1 MVTLIIL
8 LIFLAGTIA
17 LSMWR
22 APILAWAAFFL
33 AMTLFIFATGG
44 ASIGFFLMTF
54 ATLIAGGLSLE
65 NIRSNYIAKPSFK
78 AIRSIIPPVSETE
91 RVALEGG
98 TVGWDAELFS
108 GAPDYEKL
116 RAISPIHL
124 SNEEQAFLDGPT
136 ETLCEM
142 VSDWQVRAVDK
153 EVPEEIWGYIK
164 DNGFLGMLISK
175 EHGGLG
181 FSPQAQSLVLGKIA
195 SRSPDVSVVVMVP
208 NSLGPGELIEK
219 FGTPEQVEQYLPR
232 LAKGKEVPC
241 FALTGPTS
249 GSDAATMRDIGTITK
264 GLHNGEEIIGISL
277 NWKKRYITLGP
288 KATLLGLAFHLFD
301 PDQLLGER
309 EDLGIT
315 LALIPT
321 DHDGVKIG
329 DRHLPNGCAF
339 PNGPNEGED
348 VFIPLDWVIGG
359 QERLGDG
366 WMMLMSCLAAGRAIS
381 LPSSSTAA
389 VKAMLRFTSAYG
401 QIRNQFGIP
410 IARMEGI
417 EERLANIVEAAYV
430 LEAARAMTASI
441 VQGGEKPAVI
451 SALLKYQSTEWA
463 RRIVND
469 AMDIHAGRGIC
480 DGPSNYLQ
488 AAYQSMP
495 VAITVE
501 GANILTRTLITFA
514 QGALRSHPYLY
525 KEVQA
530 VGEEDREEGFAR
542 FEPLLYDH
550 LKYAL
555 SNIAGALFHNLTL
568 GAFAHSPERAG
579 NITRSY
585 RALSR
590 ASRNF
595 ALMSDI
601 TVALLGGA
609 LKMRQ
614 RISGRMAD
622 ALSELYFIS
631 AVLKRFE
638 DDGQITGD
646 LVMVE
651 YAVQNA
657 LARFYQSLYDVLE
670 NYPSPVVGFAL
681 KRLVFPFGN
690 HHHRAKDRL
699 GKAIVKKTLNEE
711 NIRNRLTSGV
721 YISQDEN
728 DPTGILEVTLREVR
742 ELEPVVKKLET
753 AVKKGDVHRFHGKDW
768 INEAVG
774 KSILTDNEAERLRRL
789 EQLVGKVIA
798 VDQFKAATIS
808 GITDGAKMDHNPRA
822 ETGINGGRA

>member
-1 MVTLIIL
+1 MTTLIVLIL
-8 LIFLAGTIA
+8 LFAGATV
-17 LSMWR
+17 LSMLR
-22 APILAWAAFFL
+22 APLIAWAALFFSFAL
-33 AMTLFIFATGG
+33 ILIFIC
-44 ASIGFFLMTF
+44 
-54 ATLIAGGLSLE
+54 GLSVLGVILALAALVSGVLCFRE
-65 NIRSNYIAKPSFK
+65 PRRRLVSRPAFK
-78 AIRSIIPPVSETE
+78 AIKKIIPPVSETE

-108 GAPDYEKL
+108 GDPDYDKL

-124 SNEEQAFLDGPT
+124 SDEEQAFLEGPT
-136 ETLCEM
+136 EQLCAM
-142 VSDWQVRAVDK
+142 ISDWQVRATDK
-153 EVPEEIWGYIK
+153 EIPEEIWTFIK
-164 DNGFLGMLISK
+164 EHGFLGMLISRA
-175 EHGGLG
+175 HGGLG
-181 FSPQAQSLVLGKIA
+181 FSPQAQSLILGKIA
-195 SRSPDVSVVVMVP
+195 TRSPDVSVIVMVP

-219 FGTPEQVEQYLPR
+219 FGTEQQIEHYLPR
-232 LAKGKEVPC
+232 LAKGREIPC

-249 GSDAATMRDIGTITK
+249 GSDAATMRDIGIVTRGTHE
-264 GLHNGEEIIGISL
+264 GVETLGIRL
-277 NWKKRYITLGP
+277 NWQKRYITLGP

-301 PDQLLGER
+301 PDNLLGET
-309 EDLGIT
+309 ENLGIT

-321 DHDGVKIG
+321 DHQGVVIG
-329 DRHLPNGCAF
+329 DRHLPTGCAF
-339 PNGPNEGED
+339 PNGPNSGED
-348 VFIPLDWVIGG
+348 VFIPLDWIIGG
-359 QERLGDG
+359 KDRVGDG

-389 VKAMLRFTSAYG
+389 VKAMLRFTSAYS

-417 EERLANIVEAAYV
+417 EERLANIIEAAYV

-463 RRIVND
+463 RSVVND

-495 VAITVE
+495 IAITVE

-530 VGEEDREEGFAR
+530 LETGDMEEGFEE

-550 LKYAL
+550 IKFSLA
-555 SNIAGALFHNLTL
+555 NIFGALFHNLTL
-568 GAFAHSPERAG
+568 GAFAKTPDRPGSAAKQ
-579 NITRSY
+579 Y

-590 ASRNF
+590 GAKNF
-595 ALMSDI
+595 ALMSDM

-631 AVLKRFE
+631 AILKRFE

-646 LVMVE
+646 LVLVD
-651 YAVQNA
+651 YTVQNA
-657 LARFYQSLYDVLE
+657 LARFYKSLEDVLD
-670 NYPSPVVGFAL
+670 NFPSPIAGFVL

-690 HHHRAKDRL
+690 QHRPAKDRL
-699 GKAIVKKTLNEE
+699 AKAVVKKTLNEE
-711 NIRNRLTSGV
+711 TMRDRLTSAV
-721 YISQDEN
+721 YISTDEN
-728 DPTGILEVTLREVR
+728 DPTGILEVTLSEVK
-742 ELEPVVKKLET
+742 ELSELSKKLET
-753 AVKKGDVHRFHGKDW
+753 AIKKGEVRRFHGNDW
-768 INEAVG
+768 LDEASQKGV
-774 KSILTDNEAERLRRL
+774 LTGNEAERLRRL
-789 EQLVGKVIA
+789 EQLVGRVIA
-798 VDQFKAATIS
+798 VDQFNPAAVQ
-808 GITDGAKMDHNPRA
+808 GIT
-822 ETGINGGRA
+822 TGTSE